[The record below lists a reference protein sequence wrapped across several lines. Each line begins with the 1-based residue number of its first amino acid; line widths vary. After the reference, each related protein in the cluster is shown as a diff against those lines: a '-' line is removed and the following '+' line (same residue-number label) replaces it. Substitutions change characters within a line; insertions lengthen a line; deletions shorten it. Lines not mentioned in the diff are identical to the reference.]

1 MKKEVGGLFAKNIKN
16 VEKEI
21 QGFIAIYREKYE
33 KCEILGFITNL
44 KENVKDEN
52 FRGLFA

>member
-1 MKKEVGGLFAKNIKN
+1 MWK
-16 VEKEI
+16 KEI